1 MKQIK
6 TSVTHFLFVVIF
18 IAFCTCFSN
27 NLSAQGITTYQYR
40 QVSAN
45 NTDEF
50 IKRETTYWSKVARAA
65 IDKGTLTFWALLE
78 RVDGS
83 DMRNS
88 PNYLFINTYRS
99 IDTGNVWNA
108 IAVFP
113 KISMD
118 KMETGSI
125 STVTSQYFMQGQNWE
140 QATKAVPAND
150 FKYVIMVY
158 HNSSDPGNFIALE
171 KRHWAPFIK
180 AAMDN
185 KETAQ
190 VGWGNASV
198 LSPSGADIKFNT
210 VSYDLF
216 PTLGTALL
224 QDWNSNTK
232 FPTTGLDSLSKIATT
247 MPGREIYRVV
257 KVESKD

>member
-6 TSVTHFLFVVIF
+6 TTILHLLNVSVFTALC
-18 IAFCTCFSN
+18 ACFSN
-27 NLSAQGITTYQYR
+27 NASAQAITTYQYR
-40 QVSAN
+40 QVSAK

-50 IKRETTYWSKVARAA
+50 VKRETTYWSKVARAA
-65 IDKGTLTFWALLE
+65 INKGTLTFWALLE

-83 DMRNS
+83 DIRNS

-113 KISMD
+113 KITMD
-118 KMETGSI
+118 KMETYSM
-125 STVTSQYFMQGQNWE
+125 STVTSQYFLQDQNWE
-140 QATKAVPAND
+140 QATKAVPASD

-158 HNSSDPGNFIALE
+158 HNSSDPGNFIAME

-185 KETAQ
+185 KQTAQ
-190 VGWGNASV
+190 VGWGNATV

-216 PTLGTALL
+216 PTLQTALL

-232 FPTTGLDSLSKIATT
+232 FPTAGLDSLSKITAT
-247 MPGREIYRVV
+247 MPSREIYRIV
-257 KVESKD
+257 KVEAKD